1 MYVPIFSFYGI
12 RKTLALAQRQG
23 FSFLFIFS
31 IYISD
36 MIFIV
41 NVATKVLSQKEKL
54 RQDCSCSLTQIY
66 TVCLPDFVD
75 LAGS

>member
-1 MYVPIFSFYGI
+1 MYVRIFNYYGI

-36 MIFIV
+36 MIFII
-41 NVATKVLSQKEKL
+41 NVATKVLMQTEKL
-54 RQDCSCSLTQIY
+54 R
-66 TVCLPDFVD
+66 
-75 LAGS
+75 